1 MKTRLLGGLAALLLA
16 IVGSVLMFNY
26 AQAADSRA
34 QQGLA
39 PIDVFVVQKEIP
51 AGTPVADLP
60 QSLKV
65 TSLPGAAV
73 AEDVVASLADF
84 SGKVTSVAL
93 QPGEQLLAARLVDPN
108 ALAAPGTV
116 PVPLGMEEITLLL
129 EPQRILGGQLKAGDT
144 VGVYTSYKLD
154 DAAGANAPVGND
166 VKGFK
171 EFTKLA
177 FQKVLVT
184 SVQQAPAEETANK
197 NSNSTSEGPALPSGS
212 VYVTLAREDVD
223 TAQIVFASEF
233 GKVWL
238 SKENTDSKDGN
249 SGVITLGKVSQ

>member
-16 IVGSVLMFNY
+16 IIGSVLMFNY

-34 QQGLA
+34 QQGLD
-39 PIDVFVVQKEIP
+39 PVEVLVVQKSIP
-51 AGTPVADLP
+51 AGTPVGDLT
-60 QSLKV
+60 QSVKL
-65 TSLPGAAV
+65 TTLPGSAV
-73 AEDVVASLADF
+73 PKDVVKSLSDF
-84 SGKVTSVAL
+84 SGKVTSVSL
-93 QPGEQLLAARLVDPN
+93 EPGEQLLAARLVDPN
-108 ALAAPGTV
+108 TLAAPGTV
-116 PVPLGMEEITLLL
+116 PVPKGMEELTLLL

-154 DAAGANAPVGND
+154 DTAAASAPVGND

-184 SVQQAPAEETANK
+184 SVQQAPAETTK
-197 NSNSTSEGPALPSGS
+197 KDSNSSTDGPALPSGS

-223 TAQIVFASEF
+223 ATQIVFASEF

-238 SKENTDSKDGN
+238 SKENSDSKDGN
-249 SGVITLGKVSQ
+249 PGVITLGKVSQ

>member
-16 IVGSVLMFNY
+16 IIGSVLMFNY

-34 QQGLA
+34 QQGLD
-39 PIDVFVVQKEIP
+39 PVEVLVVQKAVP
-51 AGTPVADLP
+51 AGTPVADLAK
-60 QSLKV
+60 SLKQ

-73 AEDVVASLADF
+73 PEDAVKSLSDF
-84 SGKVTSVAL
+84 SGKVTAVSL
-93 QPGEQLLAARLVDPN
+93 EPGEQLIAARLVDPN

-116 PVPLGMEEITLLL
+116 PVPKGMEELTLLL

-154 DAAGANAPVGND
+154 DAAATSSPVGND

-184 SVQQAPAEETANK
+184 SVQQAPAETSK
-197 NSNSTSEGPALPSGS
+197 KDSNSSADGPALPSGS

-223 TAQIVFASEF
+223 AAQIVFASEF

-238 SKENTDSKDGN
+238 SKENSDSKDGN
-249 SGVITLGKVSQ
+249 PGVITLGKVSQ